1 MSRPVPDRKFVTA
14 DSDMPELTVS
24 AVAVGVIL
32 GIVFGASSL
41 YLALRVGMT
50 VSASIPVAVM
60 SITLFRTMSNRFG
73 WRRATI
79 LENNIVQTQA
89 SAAGTLSAVI
99 FVLPALL
106 MMGYW
111 TGFPLLQTA
120 MICAC
125 GGILGVVFTVPLR
138 RALVVNSD
146 LPYPEGV
153 AAAEILKVGQNP
165 GDGAGTRQAG
175 GLRDIVAGGVLAG
188 GFSLMTSGLRI
199 AGDSVGYWFT
209 AGRAVFQLPLGL
221 SFALVGAGYL
231 VGIVG
236 GVAML
241 LGVVLSWGVAVPWL
255 TSLAPMPDG
264 ASLSSFATGIWVSKV
279 RLIGAGMI
287 AVAAVWTLLTL
298 IKPMIEGMRIS
309 LSVLKRGS
317 GASGQDRTDA
327 DLPPGLLL
335 KLTLFMIL
343 LLGATF
349 QSFVADSGLPALAA
363 WTLVVTGVLLAF
375 VFGFLVAA
383 ACGYMAG
390 LVGSSAS
397 PISGI
402 AVIAILASSMIFIGI
417 GQTQDLLGN
426 PESVRFMTAL
436 ALFCTSVVVAVAAIS
451 NDNLQDLKTGWLV
464 HATPWRQQTALIIG
478 CVIGAVTIPPVLE
491 LLYEAYGFI
500 GSLPREGMDPT
511 QALAAPQASL
521 MITIAQGL
529 FSHTLDWTYI
539 RIGVLVGAALIVFDW
554 VLGRFTRFRV
564 PPLAVAM
571 GVYLPPTVAT
581 ALFVGALISWFARI
595 RIRARTVAQGPGRVQ
610 AAEQASERTGTLF
623 ASGLIV
629 GESLVG
635 VVLAIVIVGSMAS
648 GGGDAPLALA
658 GPGFAPIATG
668 VGLLAFVLMCIVF
681 VRRVLGAAR
690 SG

>member
-1 MSRPVPDRKFVTA
+1 
-14 DSDMPELTVS
+14 MPEPHASLKELTLRG
-24 AVAVGVIL
+24 AVLGALITLIFTASNVYLGLKVGL
-32 GIVFGASSL
+32 TFASSIP
-41 YLALRVGMT
+41 AAVISMAVLR
-50 VSASIPVAVM
+50 A
-60 SITLFRTMSNRFG
+60 FRDSN
-73 WRRATI
+73 I

-153 AAAEILKVGQNP
+153 AAAEILKVGQHP
-165 GDGAGTRQAG
+165 GDGTGARQAG

-188 GFSLMTSGLRI
+188 GFSLLTGGLRV
-199 AGDSVGYWFT
+199 AGDSVGYWFSV
-209 AGRAVFQLPLGL
+209 GRAVFQLPLGL

-264 ASLSSFATGIWVSKV
+264 ASLADFATGIWVSKV

-298 IKPMIEGMRIS
+298 IKPMVEGMRIS
-309 LSVLKRGS
+309 LAVFKRGRS
-317 GASGQDRTDA
+317 GAGMERTDA
-327 DLPPGLLL
+327 DLPPGVLL
-335 KLTLFMIL
+335 KLTLLMIL

-349 QSFVADSGLPALAA
+349 QSFVADSGLPVLAA
-363 WTLVVTGVLLAF
+363 WTLVVAGVVLAF

-417 GQTQDLLGN
+417 GQAQDLLGK

-500 GSLPREGMDPT
+500 GSLPRQGMDPA

-539 RIGVLVGAALIVFDW
+539 RIGVLVGAALIVLDAA
-554 VLGRFTRFRV
+554 LGRFTRFRV

-581 ALFVGALISWFARI
+581 ALFVGALISWFVR
-595 RIRARTVAQGPGRVQ
+595 RRVDTRAVPDGVERERLV
-610 AAEQASERTGTLF
+610 QASERTGTLF

-635 VVLAIVIVGSMAS
+635 VVLAILIVGSMAS
-648 GGGDAPLALA
+648 GGGDAPLAVA
-658 GPGFAPIATG
+658 GPGFAPAAT
-668 VGLLAFVLMCIVF
+668 VIGLLAFAFMCVVF
-681 VRRVLGAAR
+681 ARRVLAAAR
-690 SG
+690 TAGKG

>member
-1 MSRPVPDRKFVTA
+1 
-14 DSDMPELTVS
+14 MPESHASLKELTLR
-24 AVAVGVIL
+24 GVIL
-32 GIVFGASSL
+32 GVLITLVFTASNVYLGLKVGLTFASSIP
-41 YLALRVGMT
+41 AAVISMAVLR
-50 VSASIPVAVM
+50 A
-60 SITLFRTMSNRFG
+60 FRDSN
-73 WRRATI
+73 I

-138 RALVVNSD
+138 RALVVSSD

-165 GDGAGTRQAG
+165 GDGAQTRQAG

-188 GFSLMTSGLRI
+188 GFSLLTGGLRV
-199 AGDSVGYWFT
+199 AGDSVGYWFSV
-209 AGRAVFQLPLGL
+209 GRAVFQLPLGL

-264 ASLSSFATGIWVSKV
+264 ASLASFATGIWVSKV

-298 IKPMIEGMRIS
+298 IRPMVEGMRIS

-317 GASGQDRTDA
+317 GESGQDRTDA

-349 QSFVADSGLPALAA
+349 QSFVADSGLPALSA
-363 WTLVVTGVLLAF
+363 WTLVVAGVVLAF

-417 GQTQDLLGN
+417 GQAQDLLGK

-500 GSLPREGMDPT
+500 GSLPREGMDPA

-539 RIGVLVGAALIVFDW
+539 RIGVLVGAVLIVFDW
-554 VLGRFTRFRV
+554 ILGRFSRFRV

-581 ALFVGALISWFARI
+581 ALFVGALISWFVRI
-595 RIRARTVAQGPGRVQ
+595 RIRARTLPDGPDRVQ
-610 AAEQASERTGTLF
+610 AAKQASERTGTLF

-648 GGGDAPLALA
+648 GGGDAPLAVA
-658 GPGFAPIATG
+658 GPGFASVATG
-668 VGLLAFVLMCIVF
+668 IGLLAFALMCVVF
-681 VRRVLGAAR
+681 VRRVLGA
-690 SG
+690 GKG

>member
-1 MSRPVPDRKFVTA
+1 
-14 DSDMPELTVS
+14 MPESHASLKELTLRGVVLGALITLVFTAS
-24 AVAVGVIL
+24 NVYLGLKVGL
-32 GIVFGASSL
+32 TFASSIP
-41 YLALRVGMT
+41 AAVISMAVLR
-50 VSASIPVAVM
+50 A
-60 SITLFRTMSNRFG
+60 FRDSN
-73 WRRATI
+73 I

-165 GDGAGTRQAG
+165 GEGAENRQTG

-188 GFSLMTSGLRI
+188 GFSLLTGGLRL
-199 AGDSVGYWFT
+199 AGDSVGYWFSV
-209 AGRAVFQLPLGL
+209 GRAVFQLPLGL

-241 LGVVLSWGVAVPWL
+241 LGVVLSWGIAVPWL

-264 ASLSSFATGIWVSKV
+264 ASLASFATGIWVSKV

-298 IKPMIEGMRIS
+298 IRPMIEGMRIS

-317 GASGQDRTDA
+317 GESGQDRTDA

-335 KLTLFMIL
+335 KLTLLMIL

-349 QSFVADSGLPALAA
+349 QSFVADSGLPTMAA
-363 WTLVVTGVLLAF
+363 WSLVVAGVMLAF

-417 GQTQDLLGN
+417 GQAQDLLGR

-500 GSLPREGMDPT
+500 GSLPRESMDPA

-539 RIGVLVGAALIVFDW
+539 RIGVLVGAVLIVFDR
-554 VLGRFTRFRV
+554 VLGRCSRFRV

-581 ALFVGALISWFARI
+581 ALFVGALISWFVRGRVRAQALQSGAD
-595 RIRARTVAQGPGRVQ
+595 RARC
-610 AAEQASERTGTLF
+610 EQASERTGTLF

-648 GGGDAPLALA
+648 GGGDAPLAVA
-658 GPGFAPIATG
+658 GPGFASAAT
-668 VGLLAFVLMCIVF
+668 VIGLLAFVLMCVVF
-681 VRRVLGAAR
+681 VRRVLGAGVA
-690 SG
+690 GKG

>member
-1 MSRPVPDRKFVTA
+1 
-14 DSDMPELTVS
+14 MPESHASLKELTLR
-24 AVAVGVIL
+24 GVIL
-32 GIVFGASSL
+32 GALITLVFTASNVYLGLKVGLTFASSIP
-41 YLALRVGMT
+41 AAVISMAVLR
-50 VSASIPVAVM
+50 A
-60 SITLFRTMSNRFG
+60 FRDSN
-73 WRRATI
+73 I

-138 RALVVNSD
+138 RALVVSSD

-165 GDGAGTRQAG
+165 GDGAQTRQAG

-188 GFSLMTSGLRI
+188 GFSLLTGGLRV
-199 AGDSVGYWFT
+199 AGDSVGYWFSV
-209 AGRAVFQLPLGL
+209 GRAVFQLPLGL

-264 ASLSSFATGIWVSKV
+264 ASLASFATGIWVSKV

-298 IKPMIEGMRIS
+298 IRPMIEGMRIS
-309 LSVLKRGS
+309 LSVLKRRS
-317 GASGQDRTDA
+317 GESGQDRTDA

-349 QSFVADSGLPALAA
+349 QSFVADSGLPALSA
-363 WTLVVTGVLLAF
+363 WTLVVAGVVLAF

-417 GQTQDLLGN
+417 GQAQDLLGK

-500 GSLPREGMDPT
+500 GSLPREGMDPA

-539 RIGVLVGAALIVFDW
+539 RIGVLVGAVLIVFDW
-554 VLGRFTRFRV
+554 ILGRFSRFRV

-581 ALFVGALISWFARI
+581 ALFVGALISWFVRI
-595 RIRARTVAQGPGRVQ
+595 RIRARTLPDGPDRVQ

-648 GGGDAPLALA
+648 GGGDAPLAVA
-658 GPGFAPIATG
+658 GPGFASVATG
-668 VGLLAFVLMCIVF
+668 IGLLAFALMCVVF
-681 VRRVLGAAR
+681 VRRVLEAGA
-690 SG
+690 GKG

>member
-1 MSRPVPDRKFVTA
+1 
-14 DSDMPELTVS
+14 MPETHVSLKELTLRGVVLGALITLVFTAS
-24 AVAVGVIL
+24 NVYLGLKVGL
-32 GIVFGASSL
+32 TFASSIP
-41 YLALRVGMT
+41 AAVISMAVLRM
-50 VSASIPVAVM
+50 
-60 SITLFRTMSNRFG
+60 FRDSNV
-73 WRRATI
+73 

-165 GDGAGTRQAG
+165 GDGAATRQAG

-255 TSLAPMPDG
+255 TALTPMPDG

-298 IKPMIEGMRIS
+298 IRPMIEGMRIS

-317 GASGQDRTDA
+317 GEAGQDRTDA

-335 KLTLFMIL
+335 KLTLLMIL

-349 QSFVADSGLPALAA
+349 HSFVADSGLPVLAA
-363 WTLVVTGVLLAF
+363 WTLIVAGVVLAF

-417 GQTQDLLGN
+417 GQAQDLLGN
-426 PESVRFMTAL
+426 SESVRFMTAL

-464 HATPWRQQTALIIG
+464 HATPWRQQIALIIG

-500 GSLPREGMDPT
+500 GSLPREGMDPA

-529 FSHTLDWTYI
+529 FSDTLDWTYI
-539 RIGVLVGAALIVFDW
+539 RIGVLVGAALIVFDL
-554 VLGRFTRFRV
+554 VLSRLSRFSV

-581 ALFVGALISWFARI
+581 ALFVGALISWFART
-595 RIRARTVAQGPGRVQ
+595 RVRAQ
-610 AAEQASERTGTLF
+610 ARSTGADPVRLEQASERTGTLF

-648 GGGDAPLALA
+648 GGGDAPLAVA

-668 VGLLAFVLMCIVF
+668 IGLLAFVLMCVVF
-681 VRRVLGAAR
+681 VRRVLGAGR
-690 SG
+690 G

>member
-1 MSRPVPDRKFVTA
+1 MIASQPSLK
-14 DSDMPELTVS
+14 ELTLR
-24 AVAVGVIL
+24 GVIL
-32 GIVFGASSL
+32 GALITLVFTASNVYLGLKVGLTFASSIP
-41 YLALRVGMT
+41 AAVISMAVLRMFQG
-50 VSASIPVAVM
+50 S
-60 SITLFRTMSNRFG
+60 G
-73 WRRATI
+73 I

-89 SAAGTLSAVI
+89 SAAGTLSSII

-111 TGFPLLQTA
+111 SGFPLLQTA

-153 AAAEILKVGQNP
+153 AAAEILKVGQESDADSAP
-165 GDGAGTRQAG
+165 RQSGG
-175 GLRDIVAGGVLAG
+175 GLRDILAGGVLAG
-188 GFSLMTSGLRI
+188 VFSLLTGGLRV
-199 AGDSVGYWFT
+199 AGDSVAYWFSL
-209 AGRAVFQLPLGL
+209 GRAVFQLPLGL

-255 TSLAPMPDG
+255 TALTPMPDG
-264 ASLSSFATGIWVSKV
+264 VSLADFATGIWVGKV

-298 IKPMIEGMRIS
+298 IRPMIEGMRIS
-309 LSVLKRGS
+309 LSVVKRGA
-317 GASGQDRTDA
+317 GAAGPDRTDA

-335 KLTLFMIL
+335 KITLLMIV

-349 QSFVADSGLPALAA
+349 YSFVADSGLPAVAA
-363 WTLVVTGVLLAF
+363 WTLVVTGVAMAF

-402 AVIAILASSMIFIGI
+402 AVIGILASSLIFIGI
-417 GQTQDLLGN
+417 GQAQDLLGN
-426 PESVRFMTAL
+426 PDTVRFMTAL

-464 HATPWRQQTALIIG
+464 QATPWRQQTALIIG

-491 LLYEAYGFI
+491 LLYKAYGFV
-500 GSLPREGMDPT
+500 GSLPREGMDAT

-539 RIGVLVGAALIVFDW
+539 RLGVLLGAALIVIDAL
-554 VLGRFTRFRV
+554 LGRCGRFRV

-581 ALFVGALISWFARI
+581 ALFVGALLSWLVRRRVDARPLPAGTD
-595 RIRARTVAQGPGRVQ
+595 RSRLH
-610 AAEQASERTGTLF
+610 QASERTGTLF

-635 VVLAIVIVGSMAS
+635 VVLAIVIVGSTAS
-648 GGGDAPLALA
+648 GGSDAPLAIA
-658 GPGFAPIATG
+658 GPAFAPVAAVI
-668 VGLLAFVLMCIVF
+668 GLLAFVAMCVFF
-681 VRRVLGAAR
+681 VRRVLAAADKAGR
-690 SG
+690 S

>member
-1 MSRPVPDRKFVTA
+1 
-14 DSDMPELTVS
+14 MPEPHTSLKELTLRGVVLGALITLVFTAS
-24 AVAVGVIL
+24 NVYLGLKVGL
-32 GIVFGASSL
+32 TFASSIP
-41 YLALRVGMT
+41 AAVISMAVLR
-50 VSASIPVAVM
+50 A
-60 SITLFRTMSNRFG
+60 FRDSN
-73 WRRATI
+73 I

-153 AAAEILKVGQNP
+153 AAAEILKVGQKQ
-165 GDGAGTRQAG
+165 AEGTEGTATRRAG

-188 GFSLMTSGLRI
+188 GFSLLTGGLRV
-199 AGDSVGYWFT
+199 AGDSVGYWFSV
-209 AGRAVFQLPLGL
+209 GRAVFQLPLGL

-241 LGVVLSWGVAVPWL
+241 LGVALSWGVAVPWL

-264 ASLSSFATGIWVSKV
+264 ASLASFATGIWVSKV

-298 IKPMIEGMRIS
+298 IRPMVEGMRIS

-317 GASGQDRTDA
+317 GESGRDRTDA

-335 KLTLFMIL
+335 KLTLLMLL

-349 QSFVADSGLPALAA
+349 QSFVADSGLPTMSA
-363 WTLVVTGVLLAF
+363 WTLVVAGVVLAF

-417 GQTQDLLGN
+417 GQAQDLLGR

-464 HATPWRQQTALIIG
+464 HATPWRQQAALIIG

-500 GSLPREGMDPT
+500 GSLPREGMDPA

-554 VLGRFTRFRV
+554 ILSRFSRFRV

-581 ALFVGALISWFARI
+581 ALFVGALISWFVRG
-595 RIRARTVAQGPGRVQ
+595 RVRARTLPDGPDRVQ

-648 GGGDAPLALA
+648 GGGDAPLAVV
-658 GPGFAPIATG
+658 GSEFAPVATG
-668 VGLLAFVLMCIVF
+668 IGLLAFVLMCVVF
-681 VRRVLGAAR
+681 VRRVLGAGVA
-690 SG
+690 GKG

>member
-1 MSRPVPDRKFVTA
+1 MPDSHASLK
-14 DSDMPELTVS
+14 ELTLR
-24 AVAVGVIL
+24 GVIL
-32 GIVFGASSL
+32 GALITLVFTASNVYLGLKVGLTFASSIP
-41 YLALRVGMT
+41 AAVISMAVLR
-50 VSASIPVAVM
+50 A
-60 SITLFRTMSNRFG
+60 FRDSN
-73 WRRATI
+73 I

-153 AAAEILKVGQNP
+153 AAAEILKVGQTP
-165 GDGAGTRQAG
+165 GEGAETRRQAG
-175 GLRDIVAGGVLAG
+175 GLRDILLGGALAG
-188 GFSLMTSGLRI
+188 GFSLMTGGLRV
-199 AGDSVGYWFT
+199 ASDSVGYWFS

-255 TSLAPMPDG
+255 TWLSPMPDG
-264 ASLSSFATGIWVSKV
+264 VSLADFASGIWVSKV

-298 IKPMIEGMRIS
+298 IRPMIEGMRIS
-309 LSVLKRGS
+309 LSVLKRGP
-317 GASGQDRTDA
+317 GESGQSRTDA

-335 KLTLFMIL
+335 KLTLLMIL

-349 QSFVADSGLPALAA
+349 QSFVADSGLPAMAA
-363 WTLVVTGVLLAF
+363 WTLVVAGVVLAF

-500 GSLPREGMDPT
+500 GSLPREGMDPA

-529 FSHTLDWTYI
+529 FSHTLDWTFI
-539 RIGVLVGAALIVFDW
+539 RLGVLVGAALIVFDW
-554 VLGRFTRFRV
+554 VLGRFSRFRV

-581 ALFVGALISWFARI
+581 ALFVGALISWFVRA
-595 RIRARTVAQGPGRVQ
+595 RIRARALPDGAGRAQ
-610 AAEQASERTGTLF
+610 AEQASERTGTLF

-648 GGGDAPLALA
+648 GGGDAPLAVA
-658 GPGFAPIATG
+658 GPEFAPIATG
-668 VGLLAFVLMCIVF
+668 IGLLAFVLMCAVF
-681 VRRVLGAAR
+681 VRRVLAAA
-690 SG
+690 GVAGKD

>member
-1 MSRPVPDRKFVTA
+1 
-14 DSDMPELTVS
+14 MPESHASLKELTLRGVVLGALITLVFTAS
-24 AVAVGVIL
+24 NVYLGLKVGL
-32 GIVFGASSL
+32 TFASSIP
-41 YLALRVGMT
+41 AAVISMAVLR
-50 VSASIPVAVM
+50 A
-60 SITLFRTMSNRFG
+60 FRDSN
-73 WRRATI
+73 I

-111 TGFPLLQTA
+111 TGFPLMQTA

-165 GDGAGTRQAG
+165 GEGAETRQSG

-188 GFSLMTSGLRI
+188 GFSLLTGGLRL
-199 AGDSVGYWFT
+199 AGDSVGYWFSV
-209 AGRAVFQLPLGL
+209 GRAVFQLPLGL

-264 ASLSSFATGIWVSKV
+264 ASLASFATGIWVSKV

-298 IKPMIEGMRIS
+298 IRPMIEGMRIS

-317 GASGQDRTDA
+317 GESGQDRTDA

-335 KLTLFMIL
+335 KLTLLMIL

-349 QSFVADSGLPALAA
+349 QSFVADSGLPTMAA
-363 WTLVVTGVLLAF
+363 WSLVVAGVMLAF

-402 AVIAILASSMIFIGI
+402 AVIAILASSMLFIGI
-417 GQTQDLLGN
+417 GQAQDLLGR

-464 HATPWRQQTALIIG
+464 RATPWRQQTALIIG

-500 GSLPREGMDPT
+500 GSLPRESMDPA

-539 RIGVLVGAALIVFDW
+539 RIGVLVGAVLIVFDRI
-554 VLGRFTRFRV
+554 LGRCSRFRV

-581 ALFVGALISWFARI
+581 ALFVGALISWFVRGRVRAQALQSGAD
-595 RIRARTVAQGPGRVQ
+595 RARC
-610 AAEQASERTGTLF
+610 EQASERTGTLF

-648 GGGDAPLALA
+648 GGGDAPLAVA
-658 GPGFAPIATG
+658 GPGFAATAT
-668 VGLLAFVLMCIVF
+668 VIGLLAFVLMCVVF
-681 VRRVLGAAR
+681 VRRVLAAAGAA
-690 SG
+690 GKG

>member
-1 MSRPVPDRKFVTA
+1 
-14 DSDMPELTVS
+14 MPESHASLKELTLR
-24 AVAVGVIL
+24 GVIL
-32 GIVFGASSL
+32 GALITLVFTASNVYLGLKVGLTFASSIP
-41 YLALRVGMT
+41 AAVISMAVLR
-50 VSASIPVAVM
+50 A
-60 SITLFRTMSNRFG
+60 FRDSN
-73 WRRATI
+73 I

-165 GDGAGTRQAG
+165 GGGAQTRQAG

-188 GFSLMTSGLRI
+188 GFSLLTGGLRV
-199 AGDSVGYWFT
+199 AGDSVGYWFSV
-209 AGRAVFQLPLGL
+209 GRAVFQLPLGL

-264 ASLSSFATGIWVSKV
+264 ASLASFATGIWVSKV

-298 IKPMIEGMRIS
+298 IRPMIEGMRIS

-317 GASGQDRTDA
+317 GESGQDRADT

-335 KLTLFMIL
+335 KLTLLMIL

-349 QSFVADSGLPALAA
+349 HSFVADSGLPAMAA
-363 WTLVVTGVLLAF
+363 WTLVVAGVVLAF

-402 AVIAILASSMIFIGI
+402 AVIAILVSSMIFIGI
-417 GQTQDLLGN
+417 GQAQDLLGK

-500 GSLPREGMDPT
+500 GSLPREGMDPA

-539 RIGVLVGAALIVFDW
+539 RIGVLVGAVLIVFDW
-554 VLGRFTRFRV
+554 ILGRFSRFRV

-581 ALFVGALISWFARI
+581 ALFVGALISWFVRI
-595 RIRARTVAQGPGRVQ
+595 RIRARTLPDGPDRVQ

-648 GGGDAPLALA
+648 GGGDAPLAVA
-658 GPGFAPIATG
+658 GPGFASVATG
-668 VGLLAFVLMCIVF
+668 IGLLAFVLMCVVF
-681 VRRVLGAAR
+681 VRRVLA
-690 SG
+690 

>member
-1 MSRPVPDRKFVTA
+1 
-14 DSDMPELTVS
+14 MPESHASLKELTLRGVVLGALITLVFTAS
-24 AVAVGVIL
+24 NVYLGLKVGL
-32 GIVFGASSL
+32 TFASSIP
-41 YLALRVGMT
+41 AAVISMAVLR
-50 VSASIPVAVM
+50 A
-60 SITLFRTMSNRFG
+60 FRDSN
-73 WRRATI
+73 I

-165 GDGAGTRQAG
+165 GEGAENRQTG

-188 GFSLMTSGLRI
+188 GFSLLTGGLRL
-199 AGDSVGYWFT
+199 AGDSVGYWFSV
-209 AGRAVFQLPLGL
+209 GRAVFQLPLGL

-241 LGVVLSWGVAVPWL
+241 LGVVLSWGIAVPWL

-264 ASLSSFATGIWVSKV
+264 ASLASFATGIWVSKV

-298 IKPMIEGMRIS
+298 IRPMIEGMRIS

-317 GASGQDRTDA
+317 GESGQDRTDA

-335 KLTLFMIL
+335 KLTLLMIL

-349 QSFVADSGLPALAA
+349 QSFVADSGLPTMAA
-363 WTLVVTGVLLAF
+363 WSLVVAGVMLAF

-417 GQTQDLLGN
+417 GQAQDLLGR

-500 GSLPREGMDPT
+500 GSLPRESMDPA

-539 RIGVLVGAALIVFDW
+539 RIGVLVGAVLIVFDR
-554 VLGRFTRFRV
+554 VLGRCSRFRV

-581 ALFVGALISWFARI
+581 ALFVGALISWFVRGRVRAQALQSGAD
-595 RIRARTVAQGPGRVQ
+595 RARC
-610 AAEQASERTGTLF
+610 EQASERTGTLF

-648 GGGDAPLALA
+648 GGGDAPLAVA
-658 GPGFAPIATG
+658 GPGFASAAT
-668 VGLLAFVLMCIVF
+668 VIGLLA
-681 VRRVLGAAR
+681 
-690 SG
+690 

>member
-1 MSRPVPDRKFVTA
+1 MLESQPSLK
-14 DSDMPELTVS
+14 ELTLR
-24 AVAVGVIL
+24 GVIL
-32 GIVFGASSL
+32 GALITLVFTASNVYLGLKVGLTFASSIP
-41 YLALRVGMT
+41 AAVISMAVLRMFQG
-50 VSASIPVAVM
+50 S
-60 SITLFRTMSNRFG
+60 G
-73 WRRATI
+73 I

-89 SAAGTLSAVI
+89 SAAGTLSSII
-99 FVLPALL
+99 FVVPALL

-111 TGFPLLQTA
+111 SGFPLLQTA

-153 AAAEILKVGQNP
+153 AAAEILKVGQNAEN
-165 GDGAGTRQAG
+165 GDARQPS
-175 GLRDIVAGGVLAG
+175 GLRDILAGGVLAG
-188 GFSLMTSGLRI
+188 GFNLLTGGLRV
-199 AGDSVGYWFT
+199 AGDSVGYWFNL
-209 AGRAVFQLPLGL
+209 GRAVFQLPLGL

-255 TSLAPMPDG
+255 TAVTPMPDG
-264 ASLSSFATGIWVSKV
+264 ASLADFATGIWVSKV

-287 AVAAVWTLLTL
+287 AVAAVWTLVTL
-298 IKPMIEGMRIS
+298 IRPMIEGMRIS

-317 GASGQDRTDA
+317 GAAGPDRTDA
-327 DLPPGLLL
+327 DLAPGLLV
-335 KLTLFMIL
+335 KITLLMIV

-349 QSFVADSGLPALAA
+349 YSFVADSGLPALSA
-363 WTLVVTGVLLAF
+363 WTLVVTGVVLAF

-402 AVIAILASSMIFIGI
+402 AVIAILASSLIFIGI
-417 GQTQDLLGN
+417 GQAQDLLGN
-426 PESVRFMTAL
+426 PDTVRFLTAL

-464 HATPWRQQTALIIG
+464 KATPWQQQTALIIG

-491 LLYEAYGFI
+491 LLYKAYGFV
-500 GSLPREGMDPT
+500 GSLPREGMDAG

-539 RIGVLVGAALIVFDW
+539 RIGVLVGAALIVVDAL
-554 VLGRFTRFRV
+554 LGRFSRFRV

-581 ALFVGALISWFARI
+581 ALFVGALISWIVRC
-595 RIRARTVAQGPGRVQ
+595 RVNARTLPAGVDRSRL
-610 AAEQASERTGTLF
+610 EQAGDRTGTLF

-635 VVLAIVIVGSMAS
+635 VVLAIVIVGSTAS
-648 GGGDAPLALA
+648 GGSDAPLAIA

-668 VGLLAFVLMCIVF
+668 IGLLAFIGMCVFF
-681 VRRVLGAAR
+681 VRRVLAAADGAAR
-690 SG
+690 R

>member
-1 MSRPVPDRKFVTA
+1 
-14 DSDMPELTVS
+14 MPETHASLKELTLRGVVLGALITLVFTAS
-24 AVAVGVIL
+24 NVYLGLKVGL
-32 GIVFGASSL
+32 TFASSIP
-41 YLALRVGMT
+41 AAVISMAVLRM
-50 VSASIPVAVM
+50 
-60 SITLFRTMSNRFG
+60 FRDSNM
-73 WRRATI
+73 

-165 GDGAGTRQAG
+165 GEGAGTRQAG
-175 GLRDIVAGGVLAG
+175 GLRDILAGGVLAG
-188 GFSLMTSGLRI
+188 GFSLMTSGLRV
-199 AGDSVGYWFT
+199 AGDSVGYWFS

-255 TSLAPMPDG
+255 TSLSPMPEG
-264 ASLSSFATGIWVSKV
+264 ASLASFATGIWVSKV

-317 GASGQDRTDA
+317 GGAGQDRTDA

-349 QSFVADSGLPALAA
+349 QSFVADSGLPAMAA
-363 WTLVVTGVLLAF
+363 WTLVVAGVVLAF

-417 GQTQDLLGN
+417 GQAQDLLGN

-554 VLGRFTRFRV
+554 ILGRFTRFRV

-581 ALFVGALISWFARI
+581 ALFVGALISWFVRI

-648 GGGDAPLALA
+648 GGGDAPLAVA

-668 VGLLAFVLMCIVF
+668 IGLLAFALMCVVF
-681 VRRVLGAAR
+681 VRRVLGAAGSAR
-690 SG
+690 NG

>member
-1 MSRPVPDRKFVTA
+1 
-14 DSDMPELTVS
+14 MPESHASLKELTLR
-24 AVAVGVIL
+24 GVIL
-32 GIVFGASSL
+32 GALITLVFTASNVYLGLKVGLTFASSIP
-41 YLALRVGMT
+41 AAVISMAVLR
-50 VSASIPVAVM
+50 A
-60 SITLFRTMSNRFG
+60 FRDSN
-73 WRRATI
+73 I

-138 RALVVNSD
+138 RALVVSSD

-165 GDGAGTRQAG
+165 GDGAQTRQAG

-188 GFSLMTSGLRI
+188 GFSLLTGGLRV
-199 AGDSVGYWFT
+199 AGDSVGYWFSV
-209 AGRAVFQLPLGL
+209 GRAVFQLPLGL

-264 ASLSSFATGIWVSKV
+264 ASLASFATGIWVSKV

-298 IKPMIEGMRIS
+298 IRPMVEGMRIS
-309 LSVLKRGS
+309 LSVLKRRS
-317 GASGQDRTDA
+317 GESGQDRTDA

-349 QSFVADSGLPALAA
+349 QSFVADSGLPALSA
-363 WTLVVTGVLLAF
+363 WTLVVAGVVLAF

-417 GQTQDLLGN
+417 GQAQDLLGK

-500 GSLPREGMDPT
+500 GSLPREGMDPA

-539 RIGVLVGAALIVFDW
+539 RIGVLVGAVLIVFDW
-554 VLGRFTRFRV
+554 ILGRFSRFRV

-581 ALFVGALISWFARI
+581 ALFVGALISWFVRI
-595 RIRARTVAQGPGRVQ
+595 RIRARTLPDGPDRVQ

-648 GGGDAPLALA
+648 GGGDAPLAVA
-658 GPGFAPIATG
+658 GLGFASVATG
-668 VGLLAFVLMCIVF
+668 IGLLAFALMCVVF
-681 VRRVLGAAR
+681 VRRVLGAGA
-690 SG
+690 GKG

>member
-1 MSRPVPDRKFVTA
+1 MSESHASLK
-14 DSDMPELTVS
+14 ELTLRGVVLGALITLVFTAS
-24 AVAVGVIL
+24 NVYLGLKVGL
-32 GIVFGASSL
+32 TFASSIP
-41 YLALRVGMT
+41 AAVISMAVLR
-50 VSASIPVAVM
+50 A
-60 SITLFRTMSNRFG
+60 FRDSN
-73 WRRATI
+73 I

-153 AAAEILKVGQNP
+153 AAAEILKVGQKQE
-165 GDGAGTRQAG
+165 DDAEGAATRRTG
-175 GLRDIVAGGVLAG
+175 GLRDILLGGALAG
-188 GFSLMTSGLRI
+188 GFSLLTGGLRV
-199 AGDSVGYWFT
+199 AGDSVGYWFSV
-209 AGRAVFQLPLGL
+209 GRAVFQLPLGL

-241 LGVVLSWGVAVPWL
+241 LGVVLAWGVAIPWL
-255 TSLAPMPDG
+255 SWLTPMPDG
-264 ASLSSFATGIWVSKV
+264 ASLASFATGIWVSKV

-298 IKPMIEGMRIS
+298 IRPMVEGMRIS

-317 GASGQDRTDA
+317 GESGQGRTDA

-335 KLTLFMIL
+335 KLTLLMIL

-349 QSFVADSGLPALAA
+349 QSFVADSGLPAMSA
-363 WTLVVTGVLLAF
+363 WTLVVAGVVLAF

-417 GQTQDLLGN
+417 GQAQDLLGR

-464 HATPWRQQTALIIG
+464 HATPWRQQAALIIG

-500 GSLPREGMDPT
+500 GSLPREGMDPA

-539 RIGVLVGAALIVFDW
+539 RIGVLVGAALIAFDW
-554 VLGRFTRFRV
+554 VLGRFSRFRV

-581 ALFVGALISWFARI
+581 ALFVGALISWLVRV
-595 RIRARTVAQGPGRVQ
+595 RIRARALPDGADRDQ
-610 AAEQASERTGTLF
+610 AEQASERTGTLF

-648 GGGDAPLALA
+648 GGGDAPLAVA

-668 VGLLAFVLMCIVF
+668 IGLLAFVLMCVVF
-681 VRRVLGAAR
+681 VRRVLGAAEK
-690 SG
+690 G

>member
-1 MSRPVPDRKFVTA
+1 
-14 DSDMPELTVS
+14 
-24 AVAVGVIL
+24 
-32 GIVFGASSL
+32 
-41 YLALRVGMT
+41 
-50 VSASIPVAVM
+50 
-60 SITLFRTMSNRFG
+60 
-73 WRRATI
+73 
-79 LENNIVQTQA
+79 
-89 SAAGTLSAVI
+89 
-99 FVLPALL
+99 
-106 MMGYW
+106 
-111 TGFPLLQTA
+111 
-120 MICAC
+120 
-125 GGILGVVFTVPLR
+125 
-138 RALVVNSD
+138 
-146 LPYPEGV
+146 
-153 AAAEILKVGQNP
+153 
-165 GDGAGTRQAG
+165 
-175 GLRDIVAGGVLAG
+175 
-188 GFSLMTSGLRI
+188 
-199 AGDSVGYWFT
+199 
-209 AGRAVFQLPLGL
+209 
-221 SFALVGAGYL
+221 
-231 VGIVG
+231 
-236 GVAML
+236 ML

-264 ASLSSFATGIWVSKV
+264 ASLASFATGIWVSKV

-298 IKPMIEGMRIS
+298 IRPMVEGMRIS
-309 LSVLKRGS
+309 LSVLKRRS
-317 GASGQDRTDA
+317 GESGQDRTDA

-349 QSFVADSGLPALAA
+349 QSFVADSGLPALSA
-363 WTLVVTGVLLAF
+363 WTLVVAGVVLAF

-417 GQTQDLLGN
+417 GQAQDLLGK

-500 GSLPREGMDPT
+500 GSLPREGMDPA

-539 RIGVLVGAALIVFDW
+539 RIGVLVGAVLIVFDW
-554 VLGRFTRFRV
+554 ILGRFSRFRV

-581 ALFVGALISWFARI
+581 ALFVGALISWFVRI
-595 RIRARTVAQGPGRVQ
+595 RIRARTLPDGPDRVQ

-648 GGGDAPLALA
+648 GGGDAPLAVA
-658 GPGFAPIATG
+658 GPGFASVATG
-668 VGLLAFVLMCIVF
+668 IGLLAFALMCVVF
-681 VRRVLGAAR
+681 VRRVLGAGA
-690 SG
+690 GKG

>member
-1 MSRPVPDRKFVTA
+1 
-14 DSDMPELTVS
+14 MPESHASLKELTLRGVVLGALITLVFTAS
-24 AVAVGVIL
+24 NVYLGLKVGL
-32 GIVFGASSL
+32 TFASSIP
-41 YLALRVGMT
+41 AAVISMAVLRM
-50 VSASIPVAVM
+50 
-60 SITLFRTMSNRFG
+60 FRDSNV
-73 WRRATI
+73 

-165 GDGAGTRQAG
+165 GDGAGNRQAG

-199 AGDSVGYWFT
+199 AGDSVGYWFS

-255 TSLAPMPDG
+255 TALAPMPEG
-264 ASLSSFATGIWVSKV
+264 ASLASFATGIWVSKV

-317 GASGQDRTDA
+317 GGSGQDRTDA

-363 WTLVVTGVLLAF
+363 WTLVVAGVVLAF

-554 VLGRFTRFRV
+554 ILGRFTRFRV

-581 ALFVGALISWFARI
+581 ALFVGALISWFVRI
-595 RIRARTVAQGPGRVQ
+595 RIRARTLSQGPERVQ

-648 GGGDAPLALA
+648 GGGDAPLAVA

-668 VGLLAFVLMCIVF
+668 IGLLAFVLMCVVF
-681 VRRVLGAAR
+681 VRRVLGAEGSA
-690 SG
+690 GNG

>member
-1 MSRPVPDRKFVTA
+1 
-14 DSDMPELTVS
+14 MPETHASLKELTLRGVVLGALITLVFTAS
-24 AVAVGVIL
+24 NVYLGLKVGL
-32 GIVFGASSL
+32 TFASSIP
-41 YLALRVGMT
+41 AAVISMAVLRM
-50 VSASIPVAVM
+50 
-60 SITLFRTMSNRFG
+60 FRDSNV
-73 WRRATI
+73 

-153 AAAEILKVGQNP
+153 AAAEILKVGQNL

-188 GFSLMTSGLRI
+188 GFSLMTSGLRV
-199 AGDSVGYWFT
+199 AGDSVGYWFS

-264 ASLSSFATGIWVSKV
+264 ASLASFATGIWVSKV

-317 GASGQDRTDA
+317 GESGQDRTDV

-349 QSFVADSGLPALAA
+349 QSFVADSGLPAMAA
-363 WTLVVTGVLLAF
+363 WTLVVTGVVLAF

-539 RIGVLVGAALIVFDW
+539 RIGVLVGAALIAFDW
-554 VLGRFTRFRV
+554 ILGRFTRFRV

-581 ALFVGALISWFARI
+581 ALFVGALISWFVRN
-595 RIRARTVAQGPGRVQ
+595 RIRARTLAQGPERVQ

-648 GGGDAPLALA
+648 GGGDAPLAVA

-668 VGLLAFVLMCIVF
+668 IGLLAFVLMCVVF

>member
-1 MSRPVPDRKFVTA
+1 
-14 DSDMPELTVS
+14 MPETHASLKELTLRGVVLGALITLVFTAS
-24 AVAVGVIL
+24 NVYLGLKVGL
-32 GIVFGASSL
+32 TFASSIP
-41 YLALRVGMT
+41 AAVISMAVLRM
-50 VSASIPVAVM
+50 
-60 SITLFRTMSNRFG
+60 FRDSNV
-73 WRRATI
+73 

-165 GDGAGTRQAG
+165 GDGAATRQAG

-255 TSLAPMPDG
+255 TSLAPMHDG

-581 ALFVGALISWFARI
+581 ALFVGALISWFVRI

-648 GGGDAPLALA
+648 GGGDAPLAVA

-668 VGLLAFVLMCIVF
+668 IGLLAFLLMCTVF

>member
-1 MSRPVPDRKFVTA
+1 
-14 DSDMPELTVS
+14 MPESHASLKELTLR
-24 AVAVGVIL
+24 GVIL
-32 GIVFGASSL
+32 GALITLVFTASNVYLGLKVGLTFASSIP
-41 YLALRVGMT
+41 AAVISMAVLR
-50 VSASIPVAVM
+50 A
-60 SITLFRTMSNRFG
+60 FRDSN
-73 WRRATI
+73 I

-138 RALVVNSD
+138 RALVVSSD

-165 GDGAGTRQAG
+165 GDGAQTRQAG

-188 GFSLMTSGLRI
+188 GFSLLTGGLRV
-199 AGDSVGYWFT
+199 AGDSVGYWFSV
-209 AGRAVFQLPLGL
+209 GRAVFQLPLGL

-264 ASLSSFATGIWVSKV
+264 ASLASFATGIWVSKV

-298 IKPMIEGMRIS
+298 IRPMVEGMRIS

-317 GASGQDRTDA
+317 GESGQDRTDA

-349 QSFVADSGLPALAA
+349 QSFVADSGLPALSA
-363 WTLVVTGVLLAF
+363 WTLVVAGVVLAF

-417 GQTQDLLGN
+417 GQAQDLLGK

-500 GSLPREGMDPT
+500 GSLPREGMDPA

-539 RIGVLVGAALIVFDW
+539 RIGVLVGAVLIVFDW
-554 VLGRFTRFRV
+554 ILGRFSRFRV

-581 ALFVGALISWFARI
+581 ALFVGALISWFVRI
-595 RIRARTVAQGPGRVQ
+595 RIRARTLPDGPDRVQ
-610 AAEQASERTGTLF
+610 AAKQASERTGTLF

-648 GGGDAPLALA
+648 GGGDAPLAVA
-658 GPGFAPIATG
+658 GPGFASVATG
-668 VGLLAFVLMCIVF
+668 IGLLAFALMCVVF
-681 VRRVLGAAR
+681 VRRVLGA
-690 SG
+690 GKG